1 MEHNKAPSPDGF
13 PAEFYQHFWSVI
25 KCDLMAM
32 FRQFHAGELPLYKV
46 IFGVITL
53 LPKKENA
60 IQIQQYRP
68 ISFLNVSLKIFTKV
82 GTIRISEIARKVI
95 RPTQTTFMPGR
106 FFSRVTGGEIPTAC
120 CIPLERPGQGMIL
133 QTYK

>member
-1 MEHNKAPSPDGF
+1 MAHDANDQIEQGKNREHQRF
-13 PAEFYQHFWSVI
+13 H
-25 KCDLMAM
+25 DLC
-32 FRQFHAGELPLYKV
+32 YIV
-46 IFGVITL
+46 
-53 LPKKENA
+53 